1 MVPSPCAKTVSKKFF
16 SAAIS
21 KSFESAN
28 LKFLNSFVIRGLD
41 LDLFQCFQIVRR
53 NYTVLLQNKL
63 ILKCV
68 RFVRSKSVHIIY
80 RSSVIFFSLTK
91 FSISSEFKGETIF
104 FEIADNFIGWYLQIV
119 KFKWSQ
125 WFWASAKVVFNS
137 NNSKWELRFWHITKP
152 VGQSNFALWVADITD
167 KTDITE
173 SKNRYVTLISS
184 GILGV
189 KRIFIRSC
197 DEIAWVWRKK
207 V

>member
-1 MVPSPCAKTVSKKFF
+1 MSDLCVQNQSILYIARRLY
-16 SAAIS
+16 
-21 KSFESAN
+21 SF
-28 LKFLNSFVIRGLD
+28 LWPNS
-41 LDLFQCFQIVRR
+41 LF
-53 NYTVLLQNKL
+53 LQNSKAKL
-63 ILKCV
+63 
-68 RFVRSKSVHIIY
+68 F
-80 RSSVIFFSLTK
+80 
-91 FSISSEFKGETIF
+91 F